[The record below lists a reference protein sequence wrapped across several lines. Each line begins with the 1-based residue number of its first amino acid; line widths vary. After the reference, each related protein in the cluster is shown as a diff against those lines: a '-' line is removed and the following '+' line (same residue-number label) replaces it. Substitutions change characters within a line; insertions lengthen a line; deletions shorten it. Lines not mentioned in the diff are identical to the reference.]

1 MKYVLLLTAAIAIF
15 GLFSGS
21 NEQVIPLLQGTLVE
35 PYLLALHN
43 GNSIAFNMSVGFL
56 VSTFFWLIVVYH
68 PERKRRTLL
77 RDNLSRQYQSF
88 KESTIQILL
97 WSAVGTHDSELP
109 NELCDHLKFKDFF
122 NKNNKENWYAALNDL
137 QSNQARMHDILFELE
152 MLASEISYVLNN
164 VNIQNDRVHS
174 FFKRLNENIYRLK
187 ASSVYSYDQV
197 KYVGNFLWGIHARWS
212 IIDGQRNDDVIQN
225 MIDSL

>member
-1 MKYVLLLTAAIAIF
+1 MKYVLLLTAVFAIF

-21 NEQVIPLLQGTLVE
+21 NEQVIPLLQGTPVE
-35 PYLLALHN
+35 PYLLVLHN
-43 GNSIAFNMSVGFL
+43 GNSIVFNMSVGFL
-56 VSTFFWLIVVYH
+56 VSTFFWLIVVYY

-77 RDNLSRQYQSF
+77 RGNLSRQYQSF

-174 FFKRLNENIYRLK
+174 FFKALNENIYRLK

>member
-1 MKYVLLLTAAIAIF
+1 MKYALLLTAVFAMF

-21 NEQVIPLLQGTLVE
+21 NEQVIPLLQGTPVE

-43 GNSIAFNMSVGFL
+43 GNSIVFNMSVGFL
-56 VSTFFWLIVVYH
+56 ASTFFWLIVVYY

-88 KESTIQILL
+88 KESTIQVLL

-109 NELCDHLKFKDFF
+109 NKLCDHLKFKEFF

-164 VNIQNDRVHS
+164 VNVQNDRVHS
-174 FFKRLNENIYRLK
+174 FFKALNENIYRLK

-197 KYVGNFLWGIHARWS
+197 KYVGNFLWAIHARWS